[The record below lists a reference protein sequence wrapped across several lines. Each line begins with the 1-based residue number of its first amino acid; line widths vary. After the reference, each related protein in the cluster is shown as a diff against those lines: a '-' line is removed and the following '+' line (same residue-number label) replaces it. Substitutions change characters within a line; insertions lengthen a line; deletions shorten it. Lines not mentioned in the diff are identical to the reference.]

1 MAAIA
6 WIKRIVE
13 IIGNLG
19 NLGGQVYS
27 KIVDE
32 SITLGM
38 VRDRGG
44 RQTQS
49 SWFISCSSFSERNKP
64 LKPDNPDEP
73 DPVYAS

>member
-44 RQTQS
+44 DRRSLAGLSRVVRSLNQTNQ
-49 SWFISCSSFSERNKP
+49 
-64 LKPDNPDEP
+64 
-73 DPVYAS
+73 